1 MVRGLA
7 LALALAT
14 SNAFLSGTTL
24 RQRAA
29 PMRMSAAAPT
39 TTQNAD
45 YLTGAG
51 AISLGQKARPTPT
64 ADSQRRISEA
74 GSAGGLAA
82 RLSARACG
90 LRRKGGFLQDS
101 RSVEGAQIGS
111 GIWLKTPCV

>member
-51 AISLGQKARPTPT
+51 AGSLG
-64 ADSQRRISEA
+64 
-74 GSAGGLAA
+74 
-82 RLSARACG
+82 
-90 LRRKGGFLQDS
+90 
-101 RSVEGAQIGS
+101 
-111 GIWLKTPCV
+111 